1 MSDRK
6 CWPQVRAATKARD
19 FEALCYSLIL
29 AAEGDLQSHDVP
41 AWVLAVVSELGKLER
56 ARVQWL
62 RASSTSDSS
71 VPSSTSDSSAT
82 AEPPAS
88 VLRLLGDL

>member
-71 VPSSTSDSSAT
+71 VPSSTSSSSAT

>member
-6 CWPQVRAATKARD
+6 CWPQVRAATKSRD

-29 AAEGDLQSHDVP
+29 AAEGDLQAHDVP
-41 AWVLAVVSELGKLER
+41 SWVLTVVSELGKLER

-62 RASSTSDSS
+62 RDSSTSDSS
-71 VPSSTSDSSAT
+71 APSSTSSSSAT

>member
-62 RASSTSDSS
+62 RSSSTSDSS
-71 VPSSTSDSSAT
+71 VPSSTSSSSAT

>member
-6 CWPQVRAATKARD
+6 CWPQVRAATKSRD

-29 AAEGDLQSHDVP
+29 AAETDLEAHEVP
-41 AWVLAVVSELGKLER
+41 SWVLAVVSELGKLER
-56 ARVQWL
+56 ARVQWC
-62 RASSTSDSS
+62 RGSSTSDITP
-71 VPSSTSDSSAT
+71 PSSTSSSSAT